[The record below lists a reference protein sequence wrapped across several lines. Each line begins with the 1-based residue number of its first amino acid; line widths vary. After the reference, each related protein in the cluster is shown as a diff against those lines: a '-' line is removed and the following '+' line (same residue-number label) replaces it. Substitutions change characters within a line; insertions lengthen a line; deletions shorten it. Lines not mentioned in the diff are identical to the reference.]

1 MSEAIATQD
10 EVKTFRGGSIEELL
24 PRIREELGPEAVIL
38 RQREGL
44 VGGVGGF
51 FQKRCI
57 EVDARSGGAG
67 IDVYDEE
74 GQDEMSAGPGVPSGE
89 GSPAGGAVAPFSDSP
104 PLPPPAETATAD
116 ALVRNDGATREGL
129 ATPAIREVVGQAEPF
144 AQMLDGFRPGEALAE
159 EQVQAGVTPELP
171 ARAER
176 LVAGMVGCGLEE
188 RIARGVVEAVLA
200 NAMPFATPARL
211 RTLVRNEL
219 ALRLPVA
226 PLPGPGARTVV
237 AVGPN
242 GSGASEALAAI
253 GAAHAAAGTPVTR
266 GDLRRPPHPS
276 DLPEG
281 GLLLLEAPPLW
292 GGAPELA
299 EVAAT
304 IAALEGAE
312 VHLALRAGTAAAA
325 AAELHDGL
333 AALAPTRLLLSGAGE
348 SSHLGGVLGL
358 AIDCGLPLAYV
369 AVGATE
375 IAPAD
380 PRDLASRVVP

>member
-1 MSEAIATQD
+1 
-10 EVKTFRGGSIEELL
+10 
-24 PRIREELGPEAVIL
+24 
-38 RQREGL
+38 
-44 VGGVGGF
+44 
-51 FQKRCI
+51 
-57 EVDARSGGAG
+57 
-67 IDVYDEE
+67 
-74 GQDEMSAGPGVPSGE
+74 
-89 GSPAGGAVAPFSDSP
+89 
-104 PLPPPAETATAD
+104 
-116 ALVRNDGATREGL
+116 
-129 ATPAIREVVGQAEPF
+129 
-144 AQMLDGFRPGEALAE
+144 
-159 EQVQAGVTPELP
+159 
-171 ARAER
+171 
-176 LVAGMVGCGLEE
+176 
-188 RIARGVVEAVLA
+188 
-200 NAMPFATPARL
+200 MPFATAARL

-226 PLPGPGARTVV
+226 PLPGPGARTLVV
-237 AVGPN
+237 VGPN

-276 DLPEG
+276 DRPEG

-292 GGAPELA
+292 GSAPELA
-299 EVAAT
+299 EVAAA
-304 IAALEGAE
+304 IAALDAAE

-333 AALAPTRLLLSGAGE
+333 AALAASRLLLTGAGE

-358 AIDCGLPLAYV
+358 AIDTELPLSYV